1 MTDYYVGLISGTSTD
16 GIDAVL
22 ATIAEDRK
30 VQIDNACSVAYP
42 APVRCAVEEL
52 ARTSRTQP
60 IDLQRAGELNV
71 QLGELF
77 AAAAQSAMS
86 GTNPDRVRAI
96 GSHGQTV
103 LHNPAGKHPFTL
115 QLGSGAVIAERTG
128 IATVVD
134 FRAADIAAG
143 GQGAPL
149 VPAFHN
155 AVFHD
160 LRESRCIV
168 NIGGISNVSYL
179 PANPRQ
185 PTLGFDTG
193 PGNTLLDTWIE
204 RHKRQ
209 PFDQDGEWGAS
220 GLADIGLLAAML
232 ADPYLGTAPPKSTG
246 REYFNLDW
254 LDAILA
260 SRPTNLEPADVQATL
275 VRLTAT
281 TIVDA
286 VNRFLPKTHRLS
298 VCGGGAR
305 NPAIMT
311 ALQTAANNIPV
322 GTTADLGIDPAWVEA
337 AAFAWLAKQRLQG
350 NPGNLPAVTGAR
362 HSAVLGAI
370 YLPPPGATSGYE

>member
-22 ATIAEDRK
+22 ADIAEDGK
-30 VQIDNACSVAYP
+30 IQIDNACSVAYP
-42 APVRCAVEEL
+42 APVRRAVEKL

-60 IDLQRAGELNV
+60 IDLQRAGELDV

-77 AAAAQSAMS
+77 AAAAQSVMPE
-86 GTNPDRVRAI
+86 TNPGRVRAI

-103 LHNPAGKHPFTL
+103 LHNPAGEHPFTL

-149 VPAFHN
+149 VPAFHH

-160 LRESRCIV
+160 LEESRCIV

-179 PANPRQ
+179 PANPQQ

-193 PGNTLLDTWIE
+193 PGNTVLDTWIE

-220 GLADIGLLAAML
+220 GSVDSGLLTAML
-232 ADPYLGTAPPKSTG
+232 ADPYLATAPPKSTG

-254 LDAILA
+254 LDAILV
-260 SRPTNLEPADVQATL
+260 SRPTNLEPVDVQATL
-275 VRLTAT
+275 VQFTAT
-281 TIVDA
+281 TIIDS
-286 VNRFLPKTHRLS
+286 VNRFLPTARRLS

-305 NPAIMT
+305 NRAIMA
-311 ALQTAANNIPV
+311 ALQAAANNCPV
-322 GTTADLGIDPAWVEA
+322 GTTADLGIDPDWVEA
-337 AAFAWLAKQRLQG
+337 AAFAWLAKQRLHG
-350 NPGNLPAVTGAR
+350 KPGNLPAVTGAR
-362 HSAVLGAI
+362 HPAVLGAV
-370 YLPPPGATSGYE
+370 YLPPSGAMPA